1 MVKVN
6 SEIEAKNSS
15 LNPITSETRS
25 FIPQIDY
32 EQIHSDPTKCRL
44 ISSEIRFI
52 LMGEW
57 RSILSTDKMDRNLP
71 PGKYALFMLE

>member
-32 EQIHSDPTKCRL
+32 EQIHSDPPKYRL
-44 ISSEIRFI
+44 I
-52 LMGEW
+52 G
-57 RSILSTDKMDRNLP
+57 
-71 PGKYALFMLE
+71 